1 MVMGKHRS
9 VCHFACICVPL
20 GSRGSRYV
28 KWFVGS
34 GLDTEFICVECAE
47 ARDKG
52 LSTETAFVCRECFQH
67 ATTEIGELTRMGGHP
82 EIRVVSRPFDQL
94 VHETLIPKECKRILD
109 IAPIKNDSRST
120 WLLLGDDGRIWRFEA
135 HTEKLESVG
144 RVKITAE
151 TVGDSFAGHPPLGAR
166 ASSTAMFLRR
176 WCIRRF
182 ESRCSARQRRGR
194 SAVRPLWLIQVR
206 LL

>member
-1 MVMGKHRS
+1 MSPHLGEGFSSGHEQAP
-9 VCHFACICVPL
+9 FGVPL
-20 GSRGSRYV
+20 CLHLRTAREPWLKYV

-34 GLDTEFICVECAE
+34 GLDTEFIGVECAE

-52 LSTETAFVCRECFQH
+52 LSAETAFVCREWFQH

-109 IAPIKNDSRST
+109 IAPIKNDSRSM
-120 WLLLGDDGRIWRFEA
+120 WLLLGDDGRMWRFEA

-151 TVGDSFAGHPPLGAR
+151 TIGDSFAGHTLTTR
-166 ASSTAMFLRR
+166 LRTSQDGHGVTVG
-176 WCIRRF
+176 F
-182 ESRCSARQRRGR
+182 
-194 SAVRPLWLIQVR
+194 
-206 LL
+206 